1 MTGVRNPSST
11 AKELIESGIQYLES
25 RIHGVESRM
34 LGLALHDG
42 RFTVW
47 SDKINSEKFALS
59 CIRVS
64 LLLGTLRSNEARA
77 TRTSLKKW
85 IRL

>member
-25 RIHGVESRM
+25 RIHGVESRT

-42 RFTVW
+42 RFTV
-47 SDKINSEKFALS
+47 
-59 CIRVS
+59 
-64 LLLGTLRSNEARA
+64 
-77 TRTSLKKW
+77 
-85 IRL
+85 